1 MKQIRVS
8 AAIIH
13 ENGKIFTT
21 RRSKGAFKGGWE
33 FPGGKREAGE
43 SGEDAA
49 IREIKEE
56 LQTEIRIEKLLCT
69 VSYQY
74 PDFFMTM
81 DCYLAHVI
89 SGNLTLCEHDDKRW
103 LEISEIDSVS
113 WLPADLLVVEEI
125 KKHFT
130 EKH

>member
-1 MKQIRVS
+1 MNQIRVS

-49 IREIKEE
+49 IRE
-56 LQTEIRIEKLLCT
+56 
-69 VSYQY
+69 S
-74 PDFFMTM
+74 
-81 DCYLAHVI
+81 
-89 SGNLTLCEHDDKRW
+89 
-103 LEISEIDSVS
+103 
-113 WLPADLLVVEEI
+113 DLLSTLSHD
-125 KKHFT
+125 K
-130 EKH
+130 